1 MATPIRPSLADALR
15 GPAPQATAN
24 PNPAA
29 NPQLAA
35 QKAFFQRAL
44 GNAVSQPAANTQ
56 PNPLATITPTRTQ
69 VQPAVTPAN
78 FKATDVV
85 SNAGA
90 ENLTPLRPVSLLNII
105 V

>member
-15 GPAPQATAN
+15 GSAPQTTAN
-24 PNPAA
+24 PNTAA

-44 GNAVSQPAANTQ
+44 GNTAAQPAVNT
-56 PNPLATITPTRTQ
+56 PATIAPTRTQ

-78 FKATDVV
+78 FKAADVA

-90 ENLTPLRPVSLLNII
+90 ENLTPLRPGSLLNII